1 MSPTFKTKA
10 IKFVRYALLI
20 SATAIYLL
28 PIIYM
33 LLGSFK
39 PDDHV
44 LSGIFNS
51 LHFVAEQYSL
61 QNFSDVFERVN
72 FERYLLNSLIITGC
86 VVVFGLMINA
96 MAGYALARFHWR
108 GRQLILAFILAIMII
123 PLEATAVP
131 LFYQLSI
138 FGLRNTYAVQII
150 PFIANAFFIVL
161 FYTYFL
167 SLPKELEEA
176 AYMDGA
182 SPWHTF
188 LFIVLPNSKP
198 VLASVAI
205 LSFLLQWGNYLWP
218 LLMVSEENVRPLS
231 LAISTFYTLPPL
243 QWGDLFAFGVL
254 MVLPVLIVFV
264 IFQKWFVQ
272 GVVASSHKA

>member
-1 MSPTFKTKA
+1 
-10 IKFVRYALLI
+10 
-20 SATAIYLL
+20 
-28 PIIYM
+28 M

-39 PDDHV
+39 PDEHV
-44 LSGIFNS
+44 LLGIFNK
-51 LHFVAEQYSL
+51 LQYVVEHYSL
-61 QNFSDVFERVN
+61 QNYDDVFNRVN
-72 FERYLLNSLIITGC
+72 FAQYLLNSLVITGS
-86 VVVFGLMINA
+86 VVIFGLVVNA
-96 MAGYALARFHWR
+96 MAGYALARFHWQ
-108 GRQLILAFILAIMII
+108 GRQFLLAVILAIMII

-131 LFYQLSI
+131 LFYQMSLL
-138 FGLRNTYAVQII
+138 GLRNTYIVQII
-150 PFIANAFFIVL
+150 PFIANAFFIYL

-182 SPWHTF
+182 SPWRTF
-188 LFIVLPNSKP
+188 LFVVLPNSKP

-218 LLMVSEENVRPLS
+218 LLMVSNENVRPLS

-254 MVLPVLIVFV
+254 MVLPVLIVFI

-272 GVVASSHKA
+272 GVVASSHKG

>member
-1 MSPTFKTKA
+1 MPLNFKSNV
-10 IKFVRYALLI
+10 IKFVRYSLII
-20 SATAIYLL
+20 SATAIYLV
-28 PIIYM
+28 PILYM

-44 LSGIFNS
+44 LSGIFNK
-51 LHFVAEQYSL
+51 LQYVAEHYSL
-61 QNFSDVFERVN
+61 QNFRDVFERVD
-72 FERYLLNSLIITGC
+72 FKRYLANSLIITGC
-86 VVVFGLMINA
+86 VVFFGLVVNA
-96 MAGYALARFHWR
+96 MAGYALARFHWQ
-108 GRQLILAFILAIMII
+108 GRKLTLTIILAIMII
-123 PLEATAVP
+123 PMEATAVP

-138 FGLRNTYAVQII
+138 LGLRNTYVVQII

-167 SLPKELEEA
+167 SLPKELKEA

-182 SPWHTF
+182 SPWRTF

-218 LLMVSEENVRPLS
+218 LLMVSDENVRPLS

-254 MVLPVLIVFV
+254 MVLPVLIVFIV
-264 IFQKWFVQ
+264 FQKWFVQ